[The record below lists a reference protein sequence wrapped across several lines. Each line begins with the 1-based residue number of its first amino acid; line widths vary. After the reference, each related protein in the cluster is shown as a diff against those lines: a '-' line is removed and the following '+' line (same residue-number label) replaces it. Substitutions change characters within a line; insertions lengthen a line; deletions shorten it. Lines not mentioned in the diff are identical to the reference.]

1 MERPLPHIPFDG
13 QMSTWPRARRK
24 LTHAVL
30 SLVLK
35 PRQSTS
41 FPSIVSTHEQSNHS
55 LDSSMADPMPGNGPS
70 PIHCSLMGE
79 PRNALC
85 GANCM
90 DLFCPHTAPT
100 PKIFS
105 GQWCIKGCGHMSS
118 FLDRS
123 IGLRMTAFD
132 LDFCLSQKALALD
145 RSATERRMGD
155 GLDLALDLQSRE
167 GTRSVGR
174 EI

>member
-1 MERPLPHIPFDG
+1 
-13 QMSTWPRARRK
+13 
-24 LTHAVL
+24 
-30 SLVLK
+30 
-35 PRQSTS
+35 
-41 FPSIVSTHEQSNHS
+41 
-55 LDSSMADPMPGNGPS
+55 
-70 PIHCSLMGE
+70 
-79 PRNALC
+79 
-85 GANCM
+85 M

-100 PKIFS
+100 PKNFS
-105 GQWCIKGCGHMSS
+105 GQGCVKRCGHMSS
-118 FLDRS
+118 FLDKS

-174 EI
+174 EIKVKGPFFVEKGSSQSQSKSVPRKSRSNICSGLYYPDIQRGIPNNYIFSMTYKWHM